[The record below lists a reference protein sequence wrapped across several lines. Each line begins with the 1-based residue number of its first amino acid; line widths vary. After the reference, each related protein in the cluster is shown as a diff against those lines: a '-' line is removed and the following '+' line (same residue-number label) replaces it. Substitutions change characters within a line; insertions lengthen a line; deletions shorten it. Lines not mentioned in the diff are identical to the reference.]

1 MSQNPGTVSHSR
13 VMDVYFAGIY
23 GNNMGFDQSP
33 RKNWGS
39 IQILRHA
46 LQFFSRDIPIF
57 CATARLSMV
66 KSKWS
71 VLGINILVAESINF
85 PKKCGH
91 TEGFMTVLRPGVL
104 TLLWNPNYTLF
115 GVSCLDTLW

>member
-46 LQFFSRDIPIF
+46 LQFFLGTSQF
-57 CATARLSMV
+57 
-66 KSKWS
+66 S
-71 VLGINILVAESINF
+71 VLQPDYQWL
-85 PKKCGH
+85 
-91 TEGFMTVLRPGVL
+91 
-104 TLLWNPNYTLF
+104 NPD
-115 GVSCLDTLW
+115 GRCLKSTF